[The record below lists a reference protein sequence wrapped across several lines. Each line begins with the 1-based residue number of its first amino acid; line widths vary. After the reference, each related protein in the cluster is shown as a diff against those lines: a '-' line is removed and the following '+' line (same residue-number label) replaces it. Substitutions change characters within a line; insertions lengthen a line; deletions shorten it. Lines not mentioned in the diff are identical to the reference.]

1 MIRNI
6 ILNRG
11 WIWQLSGIRRICKGS
26 KDKRIVFFVGTLK
39 EGGAERVISI
49 LSRKMQEQGF
59 SVQILLYY
67 DREIFYEI
75 GSDVK
80 ITVVQKESGSL
91 NILRNLLW
99 VRRFIKA
106 NADVIISFLAPF
118 NIMALAAH
126 TGLRST
132 IIVAD
137 RNDPRFIPVNPA
149 IRKLRN
155 LLYRFSDG
163 VVLQTTHNRDYF
175 SKTVRR
181 KSVVISNPID
191 LGEKA
196 GMGLATK
203 KRHEIVSVGRLMPQK
218 NQAMLLRAF
227 TNISTDFPEYCLTI
241 YGEGPERESLEKL
254 TAELGIKERVN
265 LPGSVKDVHD
275 RIACSELFILSSNY
289 EGMPNA
295 LIEAMCL
302 GLPCISTNVSGAA
315 DLIVPGE
322 NGEIVEVGD
331 TDALTHQMRHLL
343 SDQGQRDRFA
353 RNAVELN
360 SKLEVDKIVKEWI
373 SYISTL

>member
-1 MIRNI
+1 M
-6 ILNRG
+6 
-11 WIWQLSGIRRICKGS
+11 SGIRKICKGS
-26 KDKRIVFFVGTLK
+26 KDKRIVFFVGTLM

-49 LSRKMQEQGF
+49 LSRKMHEQGF
-59 SVQILLYY
+59 DVQILLYY

-75 GSDVK
+75 GSDIK
-80 ITVVQKESGSL
+80 ITVVQKESGSSNSL
-91 NILRNLLW
+91 KNLLW
-99 VRRFIKA
+99 VRRFFKA

-118 NIMALAAH
+118 NMMALAAH
-126 TGLRST
+126 MGLRST

-137 RNDPRFIPVNPA
+137 RNDPRFVPVNPV
-149 IRKLRN
+149 IRKLRDI
-155 LLYRFSDG
+155 LYRFSAG

-175 SKTVRR
+175 SRTIRR

-196 GMGLATK
+196 GMGLTTK

-218 NQAMLLRAF
+218 NQAMLLKAF
-227 TNISTDFPEYCLTI
+227 ANISADFPEYCLII
-241 YGEGPERESLEKL
+241 YGEGPEREFLEKL
-254 TAELGIKERVN
+254 AGELGIKERIK

-295 LIEAMCL
+295 LIEAMCM

-315 DLIVPGE
+315 DLIVPGK

-331 TDALTHQMRHLL
+331 TEALTQQMRRLL
-343 SDQGQRDRFA
+343 SDQEQRDKYA
-353 RNAVELN
+353 QKAVELN
-360 SKLEVDKIVKEWI
+360 SKLEVDKIAKEWI
-373 SYISTL
+373 SFISTL